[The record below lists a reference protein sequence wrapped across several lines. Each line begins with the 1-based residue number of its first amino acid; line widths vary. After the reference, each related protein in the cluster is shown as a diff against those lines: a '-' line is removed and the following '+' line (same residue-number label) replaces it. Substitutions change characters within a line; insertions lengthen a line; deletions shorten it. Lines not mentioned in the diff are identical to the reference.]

1 MNPQDAVD
9 LGRDALLSGF
19 FSIVPLL
26 LIGLGIAL
34 LIGIIQSMFQIQ
46 ETSVA
51 VIPKLLLMLLVL
63 VLLLPWLS
71 ERMVDLGRSHFQSP
85 LLIGGMLD
93 KE

>member
-34 LIGIIQSMFQIQ
+34 LIGLIQSMFQIQ

-71 ERMVDLGRSHFQSP
+71 ERMVDLGRTHFQSP
-85 LLIGGMLD
+85 LLIGGMPD